1 MIHLKNI
8 NIKYTE
14 EILENGEIDIP
25 SHQVTMIKGKSGIG
39 KTSLLY
45 RIALVS
51 HDKNYDYYYNDHK
64 INLDDEKECSEYR
77 KNNFS
82 FVLQEDNSLS
92 HLTVEEMLYHYSNIN
107 QIPINTNE
115 IQELIHLMKLDVD
128 LKQNVMTLSLGER
141 RRLSIACSIVKKPAV
156 LILDEPTASLD
167 EENELLI
174 FKILK
179 QLSENMTIL
188 FSSHSEYADCFADVI
203 YTVENKDIVKIK
215 GVVNDSPCL
224 MSKKQKI
231 NFSFVKKYIFT
242 YFKHYKF
249 VYTLMIMILLISML
263 SLNLGSILIYQTQ
276 ENSRNKLEG
285 QFENKLVVTNDV
297 DSKYIDET
305 YNSYISLN
313 KENAYPLYQMKT
325 ELNGES
331 IYIIPYFES
340 DHFDKYLESSFKQ
353 DDNGV
358 YMDNLTYYALKD
370 KTITIEVEH
379 SSYVYTFTPTINGVF
394 KDSKQ
399 QHFSSNGNRF
409 IYVPYEMMSS
419 IYKMSQGTHQYVAY
433 VLIYDSY
440 DELVDD
446 KLSLEN
452 EGYHVNDTFI
462 NIDAIES
469 MVSYYNKTFFVVS
482 FIIILITVLLD
493 MILISHLY
501 LRRRKEITVLKI
513 SGLNNTNI
521 LSVFL
526 SELAMEMMV
535 IAVTV
540 IIIDIVLMLFLRILN
555 MNILIYIAFID
566 LIFVL
571 LLFLER
577 IIVSSLYISKIDMEY
592 MLRHN

>member
-45 RIALVS
+45 KIALVS

-64 INLDDEKECSEYR
+64 INLDDEKECSEYS

-224 MSKKQKI
+224 MSK
-231 NFSFVKKYIFT
+231 
-242 YFKHYKF
+242 
-249 VYTLMIMILLISML
+249 
-263 SLNLGSILIYQTQ
+263 
-276 ENSRNKLEG
+276 
-285 QFENKLVVTNDV
+285 
-297 DSKYIDET
+297 
-305 YNSYISLN
+305 
-313 KENAYPLYQMKT
+313 
-325 ELNGES
+325 
-331 IYIIPYFES
+331 
-340 DHFDKYLESSFKQ
+340 
-353 DDNGV
+353 
-358 YMDNLTYYALKD
+358 
-370 KTITIEVEH
+370 
-379 SSYVYTFTPTINGVF
+379 
-394 KDSKQ
+394 
-399 QHFSSNGNRF
+399 NRF
-409 IYVPYEMMSS
+409 SPKTS
-419 IYKMSQGTHQYVAY
+419 
-433 VLIYDSY
+433 
-440 DELVDD
+440 
-446 KLSLEN
+446 
-452 EGYHVNDTFI
+452 TFI
-462 NIDAIES
+462 
-469 MVSYYNKTFFVVS
+469 
-482 FIIILITVLLD
+482 
-493 MILISHLY
+493 
-501 LRRRKEITVLKI
+501 
-513 SGLNNTNI
+513 
-521 LSVFL
+521 
-526 SELAMEMMV
+526 
-535 IAVTV
+535 
-540 IIIDIVLMLFLRILN
+540 
-555 MNILIYIAFID
+555 
-566 LIFVL
+566 
-571 LLFLER
+571 
-577 IIVSSLYISKIDMEY
+577 
-592 MLRHN
+592 